1 MADEMDLIAFE
12 NILHHMVENTPDL
25 QSLSPEQLQ
34 AVAKAVLFDELKADL
49 KQKVDIARI
58 PYEELR
64 AIFLERV
71 AKRSK
76 ATYKAYKTAI
86 EALEAFNSRRG
97 TDLLEMKAKDA
108 DAFISSLEGSSAT
121 VRLRTASVSAFFTF
135 LERETSQ
142 RVMNPFR
149 GTRERPQ
156 RESATPIIP
165 TIDEINKIID
175 SVKPSIRA
183 GIIAIL
189 EHGFRVGALGTLT
202 IWGGRFTTISKGK
215 EVTGT
220 ISPKVIEAIKEAG
233 LDNRKPFASLAKNSI
248 QNAFNY
254 ATRQLLKNG
263 KINAIYSVHD
273 LRHFFAIQQY
283 LIDRDIYRLKTLLN
297 HASIQVTETYLKGIE
312 SYWRK

>member
-1 MADEMDLIAFE
+1 
-12 NILHHMVENTPDL
+12 
-25 QSLSPEQLQ
+25 
-34 AVAKAVLFDELKADL
+34 
-49 KQKVDIARI
+49 
-58 PYEELR
+58 
-64 AIFLERV
+64 
-71 AKRSK
+71 
-76 ATYKAYKTAI
+76 TAI

-135 LERETSQ
+135 LERETNQ

-165 TIDEINKIID
+165 TMDEINKIID
-175 SVKPSIRA
+175 SVNPSIRA

-189 EHGFRVGALGTLT
+189 EHGFRVGALNTLT

-220 ISPKVIEAIKEAG
+220 ISPKVMEAIKEAK

-254 ATRQLLKNG
+254 VTRQLFKNG
-263 KINAIYSVHD
+263 IINSIYSVHD